1 MAFPQKPNSG
11 NIWAQVAFYTSLG
24 FIIPGAVVGGVLLG
38 WFLDEHL
45 HTSPILIVLG
55 GLAGAAAG
63 IVELLQILTR
73 TEKSADW
80 DSKSNRPGRG

>member
-11 NIWAQVAFYTSLG
+11 SVWAQVAFYSSLG

-45 HTSPILIVLG
+45 HTSPVLVIIG
-55 GLAGAAAG
+55 GLAGAAGG
-63 IVELLQILTR
+63 IIEVLQILAR
-73 TEKSADW
+73 TEKNAERDNES
-80 DSKSNRPGRG
+80 SNSGRR